1 MNLHENKELFADAV
15 LAASQSKED
24 GGLGIIIFLQRI
36 KLVLRNRQDGRIER
50 LRIHHS

>member
-24 GGLGIIIFLQRI
+24 GGLGIIFLQRI
-36 KLVLRNRQDGRIER
+36 KLVLRSRQDGRVER
-50 LRIHHS
+50 LRIHHF